1 MFYNICSIK
10 RYVFSLPNIALFSH
24 VSFYKNKFNKII
36 VNRLDD
42 AQINDIILSIIKTG
56 GNLMA
61 KKSSKSVV
69 NQIICYA
76 LILAA
81 LLGIVTIILIAE
93 GTYFEE
99 GIWCGL
105 ATTLVLALAGA
116 WYGWNNAKLPG
127 VGGKVAYILTVLII
141 LATILFVPLYI
152 HA

>member
-1 MFYNICSIK
+1 
-10 RYVFSLPNIALFSH
+10 
-24 VSFYKNKFNKII
+24 
-36 VNRLDD
+36 
-42 AQINDIILSIIKTG
+42 
-56 GNLMA
+56 MA
-61 KKSSKSVV
+61 KKPSKSVV

-127 VGGKVAYILTVLII
+127 TGGKVAYILTVLII
-141 LATILFVPLYI
+141 LATILFVPLYMF
-152 HA
+152 A

>member
-1 MFYNICSIK
+1 
-10 RYVFSLPNIALFSH
+10 
-24 VSFYKNKFNKII
+24 
-36 VNRLDD
+36 
-42 AQINDIILSIIKTG
+42 
-56 GNLMA
+56 MA
-61 KKSSKSVV
+61 KKSSKSVA

-93 GTYFEE
+93 GTYKWE

-127 VGGKVAYILTVLII
+127 VGGNVAYILTVLII
-141 LATILFVPLYI
+141 LATILFVPLYLD
-152 HA
+152 A

>member
-1 MFYNICSIK
+1 
-10 RYVFSLPNIALFSH
+10 
-24 VSFYKNKFNKII
+24 
-36 VNRLDD
+36 
-42 AQINDIILSIIKTG
+42 
-56 GNLMA
+56 MA
-61 KKSSKSVV
+61 KKSSKSVA

-93 GTYFEE
+93 GTYKWE

-127 VGGKVAYILTVLII
+127 VGGKVAYILAVLVI
-141 LATILFVPLYI
+141 LATILFVPLYLY
-152 HA
+152 A